1 MPRLRLAMLFF
12 GYYHVISI
20 NEHHITISPKPMRVK
35 KIVISLFLFVS
46 LAGNAQQVHQ
56 KPRTIVTTDG
66 ELDDVDSFIRM
77 LLHANEFR
85 IEGLV
90 ISSSEWHY
98 KGDGKGTKFISEMEM
113 TKKLY
118 GERTELR
125 WPGTDWIYNLVDA
138 YGKVY
143 PNLKLHSVDFP
154 DPQYLRNLI
163 RIGNIDFEGEME
175 KDTDGSDFIKAKLL
189 DDNAEPLYLQVWGGT
204 NTIARALKSIE
215 DEYINTAQWDS
226 IYRKVCNKAIIYA
239 ILDQD
244 ATYRK
249 YISVRW
255 KDVKIYYNANQFW
268 CFAYFW
274 KTAAPENMHP
284 YLEGK
289 FMGEKIINGHG
300 PLTKM
305 YYSYGDGNPP
315 AGEMEDIYSD
325 PAKIKKNQWGSFG
338 QYDFISEGDSPAF
351 FQLMDIGLEN
361 LENPSYGGWGG
372 RLVQSNTN
380 PSRWEDG
387 DQVTD
392 FNPYTKKDDKAYPQ
406 TRWIDVLQN
415 EFAARADWCV
425 LPYAKANHPPVVSLN
440 HSNRLNGKAGEKI
453 ILSGAATDPDGNSLT
468 YRWWQYFEVDTYA
481 GKVALKDSS
490 SRKTS
495 FILPADARPGD
506 TVHFILEVK
515 DSGTPALTR
524 YRRVIITVQ

>member
-1 MPRLRLAMLFF
+1 MKFVYLFIAVLLLTATP
-12 GYYHVISI
+12 GLTQDKS
-20 NEHHITISPKPMRVK
+20 S
-35 KIVISLFLFVS
+35 
-46 LAGNAQQVHQ
+46 

-77 LLHANEFR
+77 LLHSNEFR

-90 ISSSEWHY
+90 ISSSQWHY
-98 KGDGKGTKFISEMEM
+98 KGDGKGTKFTSEMDLS
-113 TKKLY
+113 KRLY

-143 PNLKLHSVDFP
+143 PNLKLHASDFP
-154 DPQYLRNLI
+154 DPIYLRNLI
-163 RIGNIDFEGEME
+163 RIGNIDFEGEMA

-189 DDNAEPLYLQVWGGT
+189 DDNTEPLYLQVWGGT

-215 DEYINTAQWDS
+215 DQYKNTDQWEK
-226 IYRKVCNKAIIYA
+226 IYKKVCDKAIIYA

-249 YISVRW
+249 YISINW

-274 KTAAPENMHP
+274 KTAAPASMHQ

-289 FMGEKIINGHG
+289 FMGPRIINNHG
-300 PLTKM
+300 PLLKM

-315 AGEMEDIYSD
+315 AGELEDIYSD
-325 PAKIKKNQWGSFG
+325 PEKIKKNQWGSFT

-351 FQLMDIGLEN
+351 FHLIDVGLNN
-361 LENPSYGGWGG
+361 LSNPSYGGWGG
-372 RLVQSNTN
+372 RLVQSTTN

-387 DQVTD
+387 DAAAD
-392 FNPYTKKDDKAYPQ
+392 FNPFTQKNDKAYPQ

-415 EFAARADWCV
+415 EFAARADWCINDF
-425 LPYAKANHPPVVSLN
+425 KHSNHPPKVSLN
-440 HSNRLNGKAGEKI
+440 HSANLSAKAGETVQLK
-453 ILSGAATDPDGNSLT
+453 GAANDPDGNKLN
-468 YRWWQYFEVDTYA
+468 YHWWQYEDADTYR
-481 GKVALKDSS
+481 GKVTLKNSNT
-490 SRKTS
+490 KNAS
-495 FILPADARPGD
+495 FTVPSDVNAGD
-506 TVHFILEVK
+506 TIHIILEVT
-515 DSGTPALTR
+515 DNGTAPLTR
-524 YRRVIITVQ
+524 YQRAIITIK